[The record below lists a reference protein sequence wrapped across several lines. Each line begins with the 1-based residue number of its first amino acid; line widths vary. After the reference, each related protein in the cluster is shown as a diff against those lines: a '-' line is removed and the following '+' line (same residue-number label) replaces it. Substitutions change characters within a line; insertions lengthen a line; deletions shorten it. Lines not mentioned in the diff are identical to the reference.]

1 MNRRERTRI
10 LIESKNNVAQKIA
23 DDIRQ
28 NYEINIIQEPENGL
42 TMVKVRET
50 AKKQLFYLGEV
61 IIIEAKCSIDGVI
74 GIGIVVNDDEDLV
87 LNLAIIDAAYNK
99 EIKEIDK
106 YDKMLEEEKI
116 DIERYEEEI
125 AQEILKTK
133 VDFSTMNL

>member
-10 LIESKNNVAQKIA
+10 LIESRNNIAEKIA
-23 DDIRQ
+23 DEIRQ
-28 NYEINIIQEPENGL
+28 KYKVNIIQAPENGL

-61 IIIEAKCSIDGVI
+61 IIIEAKCIIDGTI
-74 GIGIVVNDDEDLV
+74 GIGIVANDDEDLV

-99 EIKEIDK
+99 GIEEIER
-106 YDKMLEEEKI
+106 YDKILEEEKI

>member
-10 LIESKNNVAQKIA
+10 LIESRNNIAEKIA
-23 DDIRQ
+23 DEIRQ
-28 NYEINIIQEPENGL
+28 KYKVNIIQAPENGL

-61 IIIEAKCSIDGVI
+61 IITEAKCSMDGVI
-74 GIGIVVNDDEDLV
+74 GIGIVANDDEDLV
-87 LNLAIIDAAYNK
+87 LSLAIIDAAYNK
-99 EIKEIDK
+99 GIEEIER

-125 AQEILKTK
+125 NQEILKTK